1 MEEKVTELE
10 ADVEQK
16 SGDLDILKIE
26 VLNSYLATIN
36 VFIFARSKKGFKL

>member
-16 SGDLDILKIE
+16 TGDLDILKIE
-26 VLNSYLATIN
+26 VLK
-36 VFIFARSKKGFKL
+36 FFKL